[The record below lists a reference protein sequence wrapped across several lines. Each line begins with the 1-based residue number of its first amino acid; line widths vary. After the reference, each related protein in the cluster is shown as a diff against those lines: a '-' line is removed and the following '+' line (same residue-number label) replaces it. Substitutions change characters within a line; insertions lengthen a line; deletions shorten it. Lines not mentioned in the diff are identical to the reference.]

1 MSETES
7 PAPVAEGTEPSLPAE
22 AVAPPAAE
30 TPAEQPPQQPGE
42 SDAAHRR
49 RLIEAARI
57 EKRARA
63 ERQAAERARA
73 EAAQQAQQI
82 EQFRQQYAEMQ
93 RRLEQFEGKRKNALR
108 DPKGVLAELGL
119 DLDTIVRAHIDE
131 GPTPDVL
138 MRDLESRS
146 KSEVEQIKQ
155 ELQKLREEQAA
166 KEQRAQAAEAE
177 RAAFALRAE
186 IQSVIQSDPDKY
198 ELTASLGQES
208 EVFELMRLAY
218 QQQGTIL
225 PVAQAADMIEN
236 FLLDQAK
243 QAARAKKV
251 AALFQPQAPTAPT
264 QAGKPATQA
273 KSASDARE
281 PKASVTLTD
290 KLATSPA
297 QPAEVDDLGREE
309 ALEVI
314 ARKVAA
320 KRAEK
325 RAANAK

>member
-1 MSETES
+1 MTDQEA
-7 PAPVAEGTEPSLPAE
+7 PAPAEGTEPSLPAE
-22 AVAPPAAE
+22 AVAPPAE
-30 TPAEQPPQQPGE
+30 VPAEAPPQQPGE

-73 EAAQQAQQI
+73 EAHAQAQQI

-93 RRLEQFEGKRKNALR
+93 RRMEQYEGKRKNALR

-119 DLDTIVRAHIDE
+119 DLDTIVRAHLDD

-138 MRDLESRS
+138 MRDLENRS
-146 KSEVEQIKQ
+146 KSEVEQIRA

-177 RAAFALRAE
+177 RAAYALRSE
-186 IQSVIQSDPDKY
+186 IASVIQSDPDKY

-225 PVAQAADMIEN
+225 PVAQAAEMIEN

-251 AALFQPQAPTAPT
+251 AALFKPQETVAAPKAK
-264 QAGKPATQA
+264 QA
-273 KSASDARE
+273 DARE

-297 QPAEVDDLGREE
+297 QPDATDELEREE
-309 ALEVI
+309 ALAVI
-314 ARKVAA
+314 AKKVAQ
-320 KRAEK
+320 KRAER
-325 RAANAK
+325 RAAK